1 MRENV
6 DDDIRKHRE
15 KYFFSG
21 PVSQEEDVETC
32 LNIVA
37 VNDFLILSGWEKW
50 AHSHSFKE
58 TSNFQPLEAPPP
70 SCPLIHTQT
79 FYSSELGDDQNVKFS
94 CPLLFILDNNSKKNP
109 SRLNTY
115 S

>member
-1 MRENV
+1 MTTFENIV
-6 DDDIRKHRE
+6 KNI
-15 KYFFSG
+15 FFRAQSARRRMY
-21 PVSQEEDVETC
+21 
-32 LNIVA
+32 IVA
-37 VNDFLILSGWEKW
+37 VNDFLVLRGWEKW

-70 SCPLIHTQT
+70 SCPLIHAQT
-79 FYSSELGDDQNVKFS
+79 FYSSELGYDQNVKCS
-94 CPLLFILDNNSKKNP
+94 CPLLFILDNNSIKKT